1 MVHRGVAQ
9 FGTASPAIDARY
21 MKVEIVKFKRLNQI
35 AFGCIVLLSLAVT
48 GQGQSLYRVPDGVST
63 RWASPENRLG
73 NVGQGGQANG
83 GRKGSASVPVKA
95 NDQVVLAESHGVSGT
110 VRRIWMTLSDRSPA
124 MLRGLKI
131 EMFWD
136 GSARPAVSAPVGD
149 FFAFGS
155 GHMAAFQSTLFSS
168 PEGKS
173 FDCFIPMPFKTG
185 MKIVLTNESAKD
197 LQLLFYDVDYTVGDE
212 HGKDDLFFHA
222 HFFHQSPTELK
233 HDFEVLPETKG
244 KGRFLGASFGVR
256 ANQKLYG
263 NNWWGEG
270 EVKMYVDGDQA
281 LPTLVG
287 TGTEDYVG
295 SGWGLGQ
302 FSQLYQGATY
312 INDGKGL
319 YSFYRFHIPDP
330 VYFRSQIKVTIQQ
343 IGFVLDNS
351 EVLYTSGTPVYRT
364 GPNLDPLKRGERAT
378 FERQDDWSAVAYF
391 YLDTAEDTLPEM
403 ESPEKRMTDMSWG
416 GPVFGQ
422 AQ

>member
-21 MKVEIVKFKRLNQI
+21 IMVEVVKFKRLNQI

-48 GQGQSLYRVPDGVST
+48 AQGQSLYQVPDGVST
-63 RWASPENRLG
+63 KWASPENRLG

-83 GRKGSASVPVKA
+83 GRKGSAYVPLKA
-95 NDQVVLAESHGVSGT
+95 NEQVVLAESHGVSGT

-155 GHMAAFQSTLFSS
+155 GHLAAFQSALFSS

-197 LQLLFYDVDYTVGDE
+197 LQLLFYDVDYTVGDT
-212 HGKDDLFFHA
+212 HGKEDLYFHA

-244 KGRFLGASFGVR
+244 KGRFLGASFSVR

-270 EVKMYVDGDQA
+270 EVKMYVDGDETF
-281 LPTLVG
+281 PSLVG

-295 SGWGLGQ
+295 SGWGMGQ
-302 FSQLYQGATY
+302 FSHAYQGAPY
-312 INDGKGL
+312 IDEHSGI

-330 VYFRSQIKVTIQQ
+330 VYFRSQIRVTIQQ
-343 IGFVLDNS
+343 IGFVLEDS
-351 EVLYTSGTPVYRT
+351 EVLFTSGTPVYRT
-364 GPNLDPLKRGERAT
+364 GQNLDPLKRGERAT
-378 FERQDDWSAVAYF
+378 FERQDDWAAVAYF
-391 YLDTAEDTLPEM
+391 YLDKAEDMLPEI
-403 ESPEKRMTDMSWG
+403 ESPEKRMKDASWG
-416 GPVFGQ
+416 GPMF
-422 AQ
+422 AQHP